1 MADKR
6 AVLIIVDGMGDRP
19 LIDHDYKTPLEYA
32 NTPNMDRLAKGGLV
46 GLLDP
51 ISPGVRPGSDVA
63 NLALFGYDPA
73 KYYTGR
79 GPLEALG
86 AGIDLGPNDIA
97 FRANFA
103 TVDDDFRVEDR
114 RAGRIRKGA
123 SKLAKSVGEIKV
135 ESVPG
140 IKTIFKPTVDHRAV
154 LVLRGEKLS
163 RNVTDTD
170 PQEEGLKLVIS
181 RATDGSEEAKRTA
194 AAVNEFVKRSH
205 EALREHPLNQERA
218 NDGEKPANIVLTRGA
233 GTRPALPSFKSMFD
247 LRGACISGTALIKGI
262 ASAAGIDVIDVR
274 GATGSV
280 KTDYEAKA
288 KAVIEGAKDKNF
300 VVVHV
305 KAPDIAG
312 HDSDFK
318 SKVRALEEVDTL
330 VGHVIDEVD
339 IGANYVALVSDHAT
353 PVGYGHHTGDPVPVV
368 IAGPDVPASRVL
380 KLSEASAS
388 RGNLGRIRGLD
399 LMPILI
405 DLVGRSR
412 LYGS

>member
-6 AVLIIVDGMGDRP
+6 AVLIVVDGMGDRP

-86 AGIDLGPNDIA
+86 AGIDLRPNDIA

-123 SKLAKSVGEIKV
+123 SKLAKSVSEIKV

-163 RNVTDTD
+163 KNVTDTD

-181 RATDGSEEAKRTA
+181 RATDGSEEAKRTS

-205 EALREHPLNQERA
+205 EVLREHPLNQERS

-233 GTRPALPSFKSMFD
+233 GTRPSLPSFKSMFD
-247 LRGACISGTALIKGI
+247 LRGACISGTALVKGI
-262 ASAAGIDVIDVR
+262 ASAASIDVIDVR
-274 GATGSV
+274 GATGSI
-280 KTDYEAKA
+280 KTDYE
-288 KAVIEGAKDKNF
+288 G
-300 VVVHV
+300 
-305 KAPDIAG
+305 
-312 HDSDFK
+312 
-318 SKVRALEEVDTL
+318 KVRALEEVDTL

-339 IGANYVALVSDHAT
+339 IGANYVALTSDHAT
-353 PVGYGHHTGDPVPVV
+353 PVGYGFHTGDPVPVV

-399 LMPILI
+399 LMPILT
-405 DLVGRSR
+405 DMMGRSR

>member
-1 MADKR
+1 
-6 AVLIIVDGMGDRP
+6 LIVVDGMGDRP

-46 GLLDP
+46 GLMDP

-63 NLALFGYDPA
+63 NLALLGYDPS

-79 GPLEALG
+79 GSLEALG
-86 AGIDLGPNDIA
+86 AGIDLGPSDIA
-97 FRANFA
+97 FRVNFA

-123 SKLAKSVGEIKV
+123 SKLAKSVSEIRV
-135 ESVPG
+135 ESTPG
-140 IKTIFKPTVDHRAV
+140 VKTIFKPTVDHRAV
-154 LVLRGEKLS
+154 LVMKGEKLS
-163 RNVTDTD
+163 KNVSDTD
-170 PQEEGLKLVIS
+170 PGEEGLKLVIS

-194 AAVNEFVKRSH
+194 AAVNEYVKRSH

-218 NDGEKPANIVLTRGA
+218 NDGEKPANIILTRGA
-233 GTRPALPSFKSMFD
+233 GTRPSMPTFKSMFD
-247 LRGACISGTALIKGI
+247 LRGACITGTALIKGI
-262 ASAAGIDVIDVR
+262 ATAAGIDVMDVR

-288 KAVIEGAKDKNF
+288 KAVIEGSRDRNF
-300 VVVHV
+300 VLVHV

-312 HDSDFK
+312 HDVDFK
-318 SKVRALEEVDTL
+318 GKVRALEEVDTL

-339 IGANYVALVSDHAT
+339 IGTNYVCLTSDHST
-353 PVGYGHHTGDPVPVV
+353 PVGYGYHTGDPVPIV
-368 IAGPDVPASRVL
+368 IGGPDVPASRVL
-380 KLSEASAS
+380 KLSESSAS
-388 RGNLGRIRGLD
+388 RGNLGRIRGIDVMPIITD
-399 LMPILI
+399 LM
-405 DLVGRSR
+405 GRSR